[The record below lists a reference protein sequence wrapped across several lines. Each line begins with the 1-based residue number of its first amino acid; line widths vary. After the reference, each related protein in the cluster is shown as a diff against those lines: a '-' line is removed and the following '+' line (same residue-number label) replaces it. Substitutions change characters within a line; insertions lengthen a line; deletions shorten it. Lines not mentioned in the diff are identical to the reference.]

1 MFRQFYDRPMLKAQ
15 RSIIHLDMDAFFAS
29 VEALD
34 NPDLRGKAV
43 IVGGGEQRGVV
54 SAASYEARR
63 FGVHSA
69 LPMMIA
75 KARCPQGI
83 FLPPRMARY
92 RAVSAVIMAIFQRYT
107 PLVEPLSLDEAFLD
121 VTGTERLFGLAPD
134 LAARIRKQVREEVGL
149 TVSAGVASSK
159 LLAKI
164 ASDKHKPDGL
174 TVVEAGTEVEFL
186 TPLPIARLPGVGAV
200 TMKQLE
206 LLGVRTIGDLAR
218 LPLEILVRKLGQQG
232 RYLHEAAH
240 GIDWRPVETERVVK
254 SVGNEETF
262 AEDIVDMPRIRKEL
276 LALAVK
282 VASRLRSR
290 GLETRT
296 IVLKTKYYD
305 FVQTTRSKTL
315 AEPTADDEALYL
327 AGCALLRQT
336 LAGRKPLRLMGVTAT
351 NLVVSGQVCPAS
363 LFGCEG
369 ERSAKRRKI
378 NQVVDRI
385 NDNFG
390 RSTIIPA
397 TLLDE

>member
-1 MFRQFYDRPMLKAQ
+1 MLKAP

-29 VEALD
+29 VETLD
-34 NPDLRGKAV
+34 NPGLRGKPV
-43 IVGGGEQRGVV
+43 IVGGGELRGVV

-69 LPMMIA
+69 LPMMTA
-75 KARCPQGI
+75 RARCPQGI

-92 RAVSAVIMAIFQRYT
+92 REVSAMIMTIFQRYT

-121 VTGTERLFGLAPD
+121 VTGTERLFGSAAD
-134 LAARIRKQVREEVGL
+134 LAATIRAQVRTEVGL

-164 ASDKHKPDGL
+164 ASDRQKPDGL
-174 TVVEAGTEVEFL
+174 TVVTVGSEVDFL
-186 TPLPIARLPGVGAV
+186 TPLPIAALPGVGSA

-218 LPLEILVRKLGQQG
+218 LPVEILVRKLGQQG
-232 RYLHEAAH
+232 SYLHEAAQ
-240 GIDWRPVETERVVK
+240 GVDRRPVEAERVVK

-262 AEDIVDMPRIRKEL
+262 AEDIVDMVRIRKEL

-282 VASRLRSR
+282 VANRLRVQ
-290 GLETRT
+290 GVEART

-305 FVQTTRSKTL
+305 FVQTTRSQTL
-315 AEPTADDEALYL
+315 AAATADDEVLYQ
-327 AGCALLRQT
+327 AGCALLTQT
-336 LAGRKPLRLMGVTAT
+336 LAGRKPLRLMGLTAM
-351 NLVVSGQVCPAS
+351 NLLSSGRVRPAL
-363 LFGCEG
+363 LFDG
-369 ERSAKRRKI
+369 EDCRLDKRRKI
-378 NQVVDRI
+378 NQAVDQI

-390 RSTIIPA
+390 RRTIMPA
-397 TLLDE
+397 TLLNE

>member
-1 MFRQFYDRPMLKAQ
+1 
-15 RSIIHLDMDAFFAS
+15 
-29 VEALD
+29 
-34 NPDLRGKAV
+34 
-43 IVGGGEQRGVV
+43 
-54 SAASYEARR
+54 
-63 FGVHSA
+63 
-69 LPMMIA
+69 
-75 KARCPQGI
+75 
-83 FLPPRMARY
+83 
-92 RAVSAVIMAIFQRYT
+92 
-107 PLVEPLSLDEAFLD
+107 
-121 VTGTERLFGLAPD
+121 
-134 LAARIRKQVREEVGL
+134 
-149 TVSAGVASSK
+149 

-232 RYLHEAAH
+232 SYLHEAAH
-240 GIDWRPVETERVVK
+240 GIDRRPVEAERVVK

-282 VASRLRSR
+282 VARRLRSR

-327 AGCALLRQT
+327 AGCALLMQT
-336 LAGRKPLRLMGVTAT
+336 LAGRKPLRLMGITAT
-351 NLVVSGQVCPAS
+351 NLVVSGQVHPAS
-363 LFGCEG
+363 LFGGVG
-369 ERSAKRRKI
+369 ERLARRRKI
-378 NQVVDRI
+378 NQAVDRI

-397 TLLDE
+397 TLLNE